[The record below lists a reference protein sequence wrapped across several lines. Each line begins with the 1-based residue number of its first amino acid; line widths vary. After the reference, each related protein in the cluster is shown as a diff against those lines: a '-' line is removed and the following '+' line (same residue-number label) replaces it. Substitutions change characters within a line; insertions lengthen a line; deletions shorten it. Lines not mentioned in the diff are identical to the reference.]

1 MASILDGN
9 RQFHIQTLPEEV
21 GRYVVLPGD
30 PGRVPKIAALLDDAK
45 QVAYNREFNVYT
57 GYLDGEMVT
66 VCSTGI
72 GGPSAAIAV
81 EELVKCGADTFI
93 RVGTCGGM
101 HLKVWGGDLII
112 AGSAIRC
119 EGTTKDY
126 LPDGYPAAA
135 DYTVIKA
142 LAESAE
148 ELSADENGKRYH
160 VGVVHSKDSFYG
172 QVEPERSG
180 VASYLMPRWESF
192 EKCGCLASE
201 MECAAVFAVGQVL
214 DVRCGAVLT
223 AIWNMQR
230 SQLDLPDTMTN
241 DSSRAI
247 KCAVEA
253 IRKMI
258 ADDRKKK
265 SRRDDG

>member
-1 MASILDGN
+1 MASILDGE
-9 RQFHIQTLPEEV
+9 RQFHIQTLPSEI
-21 GRYVVLPGD
+21 GKYVILPGD
-30 PGRVPKIAALLDDAK
+30 PGRVPKIAALLDNAE
-45 QVAYNREFNVYT
+45 QVAYNREYNTYT
-57 GYLDGEMVT
+57 GYLDGEKVS

-72 GGPSAAIAV
+72 GGPSTAIAV
-81 EELVKCGADTFI
+81 EELVKCGANTFI

-119 EGTTKDY
+119 EGTSRDY
-126 LPDGYPAAA
+126 LPEGYPAAA
-135 DYTVIKA
+135 DYTIVRA
-142 LAESAE
+142 LADTAG
-148 ELSADENGKRYH
+148 ELSENEHGKRYH

-180 VASYLMPRWESF
+180 VASYLLPRWESF

-201 MECAAVFAVGQVL
+201 MECAALFAVGQVL

-230 SQLDLPDTMTN
+230 SQLELPDTMTN

-253 IRKMI
+253 IRKLI
-258 ADDRKKK
+258 RQDKQKH
-265 SRRDDG
+265 

>member
-1 MASILDGN
+1 MASILDGE
-9 RQFHIQTLPEEV
+9 RQFHIHTLPDEV
-21 GRYVVLPGD
+21 GRYVILPGD
-30 PGRVPKIAALLDDAK
+30 PGRVPKIAAFLEDAV
-45 QVAYNREFNVYT
+45 QVAQNREYNVYT
-57 GYLDGEMVT
+57 GTLCGEKVS

-81 EELVKCGADTFI
+81 EELIKCGADTFI
-93 RVGTCGGM
+93 RIGTCGGIQ
-101 HLKVWGGDLII
+101 LKIWGGDLIV
-112 AGSAIRC
+112 ASSAIRG
-119 EGTTKDY
+119 EGTSYEY
-126 LPDGYPAAA
+126 LPTGYPAAA
-135 DYTVIKA
+135 DFEVVKA
-142 LAESAE
+142 LVDAADA
-148 ELSADENGKRYH
+148 LSSDDNGNRYH

-180 VASYLMPRWESF
+180 VASYLLPRWESF

-265 SRRDDG
+265 SKRGDK